1 MKKLFFILSLLM
13 LTACSDNM
21 NVEKATKIASE
32 SINKINTSTE
42 NSLDKIGNFGG
53 ELITQAIKKE
63 CKNQIKQ
70 HIKDE
75 QIKAVVNATLT
86 NEQKQNLQQD
96 VCECV
101 VKEAKNKQ
109 NYKEIESIFK
119 DGTPSAENMVGF
131 MSKMTAKCV
140 VDELKSDKK

>member
-1 MKKLFFILSLLM
+1 M
-13 LTACSDNM
+13 LTACSENI
-21 NVEKATKIASE
+21 NIEKATQMASE
-32 SINKINTSTE
+32 SIDKINTTTE

-75 QIKAVVNATLT
+75 QIKAIVNTTLT
-86 NEQKQNLQQD
+86 HEQKQNLQQD

-101 VKEAKNKQ
+101 VKEAKNTQ
-109 NYKEIESIFK
+109 NYKELESIFK
-119 DGTPSAENMVGF
+119 NGTPSTEKMVGF

-140 VDELKSDKK
+140 VDELSANKK

>member
-53 ELITQAIKKE
+53 ELITQAIIKKNV
-63 CKNQIKQ
+63 KIKL
-70 HIKDE
+70 
-75 QIKAVVNATLT
+75 NNTL
-86 NEQKQNLQQD
+86 KM
-96 VCECV
+96 
-101 VKEAKNKQ
+101 NK
-109 NYKEIESIFK
+109 SR
-119 DGTPSAENMVGF
+119 
-131 MSKMTAKCV
+131 
-140 VDELKSDKK
+140 LL